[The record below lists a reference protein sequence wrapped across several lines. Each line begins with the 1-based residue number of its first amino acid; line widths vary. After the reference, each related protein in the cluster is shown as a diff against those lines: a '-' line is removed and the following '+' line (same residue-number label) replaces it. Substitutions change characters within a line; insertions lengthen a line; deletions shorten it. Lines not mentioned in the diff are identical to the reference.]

1 MGVGSSTNNLTGA
14 VRENVQMTDIL
25 YQCIKCGKFKTKT
38 IAGQWEINKL
48 NKLAK
53 AV

>member
-1 MGVGSSTNNLTGA
+1 MGSGFSTNSLTLERNEGI
-14 VRENVQMTDIL
+14 QMTAIL
-25 YQCIKCGKFKTKT
+25 YQCMKCGKFKTKT

-48 NKLAK
+48 NKLTK